1 MIIEI
6 GNKPL
11 SELTSKNIM
20 DIVSII
26 GAAPSSEFW
35 KEPELLDFDN
45 ELFNETITVDYVCYR
60 KSDNKR
66 SCEYSFFLNHKKFY
80 WHYTKDYERLQK
92 QHRHHSREFSME
104 VWKYLIQ
111 QGFDVPLYNNA

>member
-11 SELTSKNIM
+11 RELTAENIM
-20 DIVSII
+20 QIIIII
-26 GAAPSSEFW
+26 GAAPHLEFW
-35 KEPELLDFDN
+35 NDTVLLEFDN
-45 ELFNETITVDYVCYR
+45 ELFCDSITVGYVSYR
-60 KSDNKR
+60 KSDNKK
-66 SCEYSFFLNHKKFY
+66 SQEYTFFLNHKNYY

-92 QHRHHSREFSME
+92 QQRHHRRDFSLE